1 MNCKW
6 VSNEDR
12 NLRCNRHADSSG
24 YCLFHKKIKIKGKE
38 PCLMHI

>member
-12 NLRCNRHADSSG
+12 NLICSRHADSSG
-24 YCLFHKKIKIKGKE
+24 YCLFHKENKNKREISFV
-38 PCLMHI
+38 